1 MDMLKP
7 GSRMLRLLEAS
18 TTPNPDPAF
27 TPFVTASSEDIRY
40 AQQLRRRIE
49 ERYLNRPTASVC
61 PWTVGAD

>member
-7 GSRMLRLLEAS
+7 GSRMLRLVEAS
-18 TTPNPDPAF
+18 TTPSPDPAF
-27 TPFVTASSEDIRY
+27 TSFVTASSEDIRY

-49 ERYLNRPTASVC
+49 ERYLNRPSKPVC

>member
-1 MDMLKP
+1 MDTLNP

-18 TTPNPDPAF
+18 TTPSPDPAF

-49 ERYLNRPTASVC
+49 EKYLNRPNTPVC

>member
-1 MDMLKP
+1 MDMLKL

-18 TTPNPDPAF
+18 TTPSPDPAF

-49 ERYLNRPTASVC
+49 ERYLNRPAAPVC

>member
-7 GSRMLRLLEAS
+7 GSRMLRLLETT
-18 TTPNPDPAF
+18 TTPSPDPAF
-27 TPFVTASSEDIRY
+27 TPFAAATSEEIHY

-49 ERYLNRPTASVC
+49 ERYLNRPSTPVC

>member
-1 MDMLKP
+1 MDLLKL

-18 TTPNPDPAF
+18 ATPRPDPAF

-49 ERYLNRPTASVC
+49 ERYLNRPNAPVC